1 MLYKKSLLSLALL
14 MSLFCAY
21 EVTMADKCCSK
32 SCLPKCCPIFFEVA
46 DIPSGLVPGPTPLSP
61 DYIIVGLGTAGAVLA
76 RQLSEPL
83 DGVQPS
89 VIVLEAG
96 QNRSQDPVI
105 TNNNPFSVAPDLT
118 ANSKYAYSVG
128 VKTGSVV
135 RFDNNNYFT
144 SEGRMW
150 GGSSAHN
157 FMTSVR
163 GTQDY
168 WDDVSTTL
176 NAPRW
181 SYTSLLPIMEDVET
195 YQIGT
200 GGVFDPTQRGNSG
213 LLKVTQA
220 NFTAVANNN
229 FNANIMTNIA
239 GVTLPLIN
247 DYNAEP
253 QSPQNKG
260 HIGVTTG
267 QSFTTGGLFFPPSS
281 QRAHS
286 QNSFC
291 PTPLDV
297 AVNPDA
303 IIGTD
308 GCGLDGRKLEV
319 VSNAEVCRVIFVGDR
334 AVGVE
339 YILNKD
345 KSQAR
350 MLFARKEVIL
360 CAGTLHT
367 PAILQRSGVG
377 PQALLDDLNI
387 DVVVANDNVGANL
400 RNHYG
405 GSCSMT
411 ANNESSVASGATYWM
426 DGAPYFNNGQ
436 SSDLRRRIQCIANG
450 TFSSQSPRAVLL
462 AINPAI
468 INDPDNNPANSFL
481 FVNLVPKSTGTVVI
495 SSTDCTLAPTVTYNF
510 WTDYTGNN
518 FDGSDFDV
526 AVSCYR
532 IINDAATDAGE
543 AMIYPT
549 PAMFA
554 GSNAG
559 NDFLLLR
566 EAAQNG
572 PFVFS
577 HLASSCRMAQS
588 AATGVCDPELR
599 VFGTKNLRCVDLSVV
614 PVIPDGNTAF
624 PMFYIAIV
632 AAQLIRGEIS

>member
-1 MLYKKSLLSLALL
+1 MYKKHLVYAAILCGALFSNQL
-14 MSLFCAY
+14 NTKTKCG
-21 EVTMADKCCSK
+21 TTKCC
-32 SCLPKCCPIFFEVA
+32 VT
-46 DIPSGLVPGPTPLSP
+46 PSSPTF
-61 DYIIVGLGTAGAVLA
+61 DCIQQFTDFIIVGLGTAGAVLA
-76 RQLSEPL
+76 RELSEPL
-83 DGVQPS
+83 DGVRCN
-89 VIVLEAG
+89 VTVLEAG
-96 QNRSQDPVI
+96 QNRSQDPII
-105 TNNNPFSVAPDLT
+105 TNNNPFFVSQDLT
-118 ANSKYAYSVG
+118 ANSKFAYSLG
-128 VKTGSVV
+128 VKTGTDV
-135 RFDNNNYFT
+135 RFDNNNYFI

-157 FMTSVR
+157 FMTAVR
-163 GTQDY
+163 CSQDY

-181 SYTSLLPIMEDVET
+181 TYNNLLPIMKDVET
-195 YQIGT
+195 YQIGA
-200 GGVFDPTQRGNSG
+200 GGVFDPTQRGDSG

-220 NFTAVANNN
+220 SFDNVTGNN
-229 FNANIMTNIA
+229 FNANIMTNIT
-239 GVTLPLIN
+239 GVPLPLIN

-253 QSPQNKG
+253 QDPPNKG

-281 QRAHS
+281 QRTHS

-291 PTPLDV
+291 PTPLDD
-297 AVNPDA
+297 AVNPVA

-308 GCGLDGRKLEV
+308 GRGLDGRKLQV
-319 VSNAEVCRVIFVGDR
+319 VSNALVCRVIFDGNC

-339 YILNKD
+339 YILNGD
-345 KSQAR
+345 TSQVFT
-350 MLFARKEVIL
+350 LCARKEVIL
-360 CAGTLHT
+360 CAGTMNT

-377 PQALLDDLNI
+377 PQDVLGPPLNI
-387 DVVVANDNVGANL
+387 DVVFANDNVGANL

-405 GSCSMT
+405 SSCSMT
-411 ANNESSVASGATYWM
+411 ADNGTATGATYWM

-436 SSDLRRRIQCIANG
+436 ASDLRRRIQCIANG

-462 AINPAI
+462 AINPDF

-510 WTDYTGNN
+510 WSDFTGDN
-518 FDGSDFDV
+518 FNGSDFDV
-526 AVSCYR
+526 AVSCFR
-532 IINDAATDAGE
+532 IMNDAAADAGE
-543 AMIYPT
+543 TMIYPT

-559 NDFLLLR
+559 NNYLLLR

-572 PFVFS
+572 TFVFS

-599 VFGTKNLRCVDLSVV
+599 VFGTKNLRCADLSVV
-614 PVIPDGNTAF
+614 PIIPDGNTGF
-624 PMFYIAIV
+624 PCFYIAVV
-632 AAQLIRGEIS
+632 AAGLIRGEIQ